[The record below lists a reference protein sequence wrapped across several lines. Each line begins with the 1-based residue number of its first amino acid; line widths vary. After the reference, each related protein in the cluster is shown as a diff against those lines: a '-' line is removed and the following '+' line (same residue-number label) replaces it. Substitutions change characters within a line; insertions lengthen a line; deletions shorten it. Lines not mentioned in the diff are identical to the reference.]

1 MADLSSKD
9 GLMRYLETPP
19 DDLEDEHSLAVYD
32 LAYEEIWFLPNS
44 QNYCVCFVDMVDS
57 TSITAEI
64 YNRQKIGQYYSIFIN
79 TMAILAKNY
88 GARIIKNAG
97 DALIFYFPDSSDSA
111 NEAAFKDILECFT
124 TMILARDII
133 NAKLHSEGNLPS
145 VSYRISA
152 DYGRVEVATST
163 SSKGG
168 EDLFGSTMN
177 ICAKINLMAEPNG
190 IVIGGDLYQIIKSFS
205 SFVNN
210 NNNVYEFREL
220 RGGYSMGFDNVY
232 TVYRVLSKNN
242 NDISEIA
249 INSVNELFTSK
260 RTSTIKD
267 IQTKQRQPPSQ
278 LLQQNQQKQQQQK
291 YSANIMVVDDEPD
304 TVFTYKHI
312 LSAEGYNVE
321 AFTDPQ
327 EALKRFVQLPDPS
340 SYYQLVLLD
349 IRMPRLNGLQLF
361 YRIKA
366 VSPATRIMFVSA
378 LDIAEELTSI
388 LPDIKYDD
396 IIKKP
401 LKREYFISK
410 INSVL
415 NPRPVHFESLGA

>member
-1 MADLSSKD
+1 MRRSPEHGSDNLGAEGSLS
-9 GLMRYLETPP
+9 LF
-19 DDLEDEHSLAVYD
+19 D
-32 LAYEEIWFLPNS
+32 LASEEISFLDRSMN
-44 QNYCVCFVDMVDS
+44 CCIGFVDMVNS
-57 TSITAEI
+57 TKVTAEI
-64 YNRQKIGQYYSIFIN
+64 
-79 TMAILAKNY
+79 
-88 GARIIKNAG
+88 
-97 DALIFYFPDSSDSA
+97 SDHR
-111 NEAAFKDILECFT
+111 KV
-124 TMILARDII
+124 
-133 NAKLHSEGNLPS
+133 G
-145 VSYRISA
+145 
-152 DYGRVEVATST
+152 VATST
-163 SSKGG
+163 SSKGR

-177 ICAKINLMAEPNG
+177 ICAKINSMAEPNG

-205 SFVNN
+205 FIDK
-210 NNNVYEFREL
+210 YYQFKEL
-220 RGGYSMGFDNVY
+220 RGGYSIGFTHRY
-232 TVYRVLSKNN
+232 PIYCVLSKNN